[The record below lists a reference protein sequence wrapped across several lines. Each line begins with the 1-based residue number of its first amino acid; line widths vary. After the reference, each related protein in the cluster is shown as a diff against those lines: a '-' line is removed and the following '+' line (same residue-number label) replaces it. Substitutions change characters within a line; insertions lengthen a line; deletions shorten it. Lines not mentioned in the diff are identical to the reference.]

1 MKALAVLKMQIANA
15 WILPVDEPETI
26 KEVEKKLDVLDIV
39 SDIIPY
45 LIQPQTVVDYQTG
58 ESTVKYMIAANGAGK
73 SISASDLDKLKEFTK
88 EMLTEQGQ
96 YNGMETA
103 EVIDEA
109 NNGKKNEKTSDERL
123 TKQNTSDNMDA

>member
-1 MKALAVLKMQIANA
+1 MKTLAVLKKQIANA
-15 WILPVDEPETI
+15 WILPVDEPEII

-73 SISASDLDKLKEFTK
+73 SISAGDLDKLKEFTK

-103 EVIDEA
+103 EVIEEA

>member
-1 MKALAVLKMQIANA
+1 MKALAVLKKQIANA

>member
-1 MKALAVLKMQIANA
+1 MKALAVLKKQIANA
-15 WILPVDEPETI
+15 WILPVDEPEII
-26 KEVEKKLDVLDIV
+26 KEVEKKLDVLDII

-58 ESTVKYMIAANGAGK
+58 ESTIKYMIAANGAGK
-73 SISASDLDKLKEFTK
+73 SISAGDLEKLKEFAK